1 MMRRARPV
9 AGVALLVA
17 ALAGCVAERDRLDVP
32 VVTLALGDSIVAP
45 GDSVRGTVTARDAS
59 GLVYLTVSARAAD
72 SVYRFG
78 PLNFAPL
85 DSIQRTFRL
94 RVPADAG
101 AGALVIVTATAID
114 DQQFTVEVTDTVA
127 VRPRGV
133 PIE

>member
-1 MMRRARPV
+1 MTRRVRCA
-9 AGVALLVA
+9 AGA
-17 ALAGCVAERDRLDVP
+17 ALSITALVGCISERDRLDVP
-32 VVTLALGDSIVAP
+32 VLTLALGDSVVAP

-101 AGALVIVTATAID
+101 PGALVIVTATAVD

-127 VRPRGV
+127 IRTRGV